1 MGNRPTVR
9 TDMRS
14 RLEFADQP
22 GGDIELQ
29 IFYGVEQEWARR
41 RAEDER
47 EEEWR
52 RKVRARNRRQA

>member
-29 IFYGVEQEWARR
+29 IIHGVEQTWKKR
-41 RAEDER
+41 R
-47 EEEWR
+47 EEGARIAARDREA
-52 RKVRARNRRQA
+52 RARARGKV